1 MYISSAFLASILAIG
16 TFANPLVTDKD
27 GNDHRKDN
35 DHDKDFGQKRIC
47 PKLETQDNGCIRYT
61 RGFDV
66 TGVTTEVDL
75 TFPQVKNECDCIQE
89 CLNLRGICANYVWKF
104 STPESV
110 QCGHRTCTLYSNFNL
125 PLDVSLAFDVNNSAN
140 IQLLDPDNNPQQGSL
155 VPQAFK
161 DLNLNTTADPDAVSG
176 PVWALANG
184 QVQC

>member
-1 MYISSAFLASILAIG
+1 MYISSAFLVSILAIG
-16 TFANPLVTDKD
+16 TFANPLVVWDED

-35 DHDKDFGQKRIC
+35 DHEKNCGQKRIC
-47 PKLETQDNGCIRYT
+47 PELKTQDNGCIRYT

-89 CLNLRGICANYVWKF
+89 CLKQPGMCANYVWKF
-104 STPESV
+104 STAASV
-110 QCGHRTCTLYSNFNL
+110 KSGNRTCTLYSNFNL
-125 PLDVSLAFDVNNSAN
+125 PLDVTLGFDLNNSTN
-140 IQLLDPDNNPQQGSL
+140 FKILNTNPQPGSL

-184 QVQC
+184 QFQC

>member
-1 MYISSAFLASILAIG
+1 MYISSAFLVSILAIG
-16 TFANPLVTDKD
+16 TFANPLVVWDED

-35 DHDKDFGQKRIC
+35 DHDKNCGQKRIC
-47 PKLETQDNGCIRYT
+47 PRLETQDNGCIRYT

-75 TFPQVKNECDCIQE
+75 QVKDECDCIQE
-89 CLNLRGICANYVWKF
+89 CLKQPGMCANYVWKF
-104 STPESV
+104 STAASV
-110 QCGHRTCTLYSNFNL
+110 KSGHRTCTLYSNFNL
-125 PLDVSLAFDVNNSAN
+125 PLDVTLGFDLNNSTN
-140 IQLLDPDNNPQQGSL
+140 FKILNTNPQPGSL

-161 DLNLNTTADPDAVSG
+161 DLNLNTTPDPDAVSG